1 MISSKFLFIL
11 NDANYRNEIL
21 YNDPSSGKVKVYKIS
36 EKKSTFFT
44 EKYRAADTDCLNPV
58 DVGLSIPHST
68 AYLDLDG
75 DCMPDLFLTKTDPV
89 SSETIY
95 EIYIQRV
102 SEGKQRY
109 CLV

>member
-1 MISSKFLFIL
+1 
-11 NDANYRNEIL
+11 
-21 YNDPSSGKVKVYKIS
+21 
-36 EKKSTFFT
+36 
-44 EKYRAADTDCLNPV
+44 
-58 DVGLSIPHST
+58 
-68 AYLDLDG
+68 
-75 DCMPDLFLTKTDPV
+75 MPDLFLTKTDPV

>member
-1 MISSKFLFIL
+1 M
-11 NDANYRNEIL
+11 N
-21 YNDPSSGKVKVYKIS
+21 VYKIS
-36 EKKSTFFT
+36 EKKSIFFT